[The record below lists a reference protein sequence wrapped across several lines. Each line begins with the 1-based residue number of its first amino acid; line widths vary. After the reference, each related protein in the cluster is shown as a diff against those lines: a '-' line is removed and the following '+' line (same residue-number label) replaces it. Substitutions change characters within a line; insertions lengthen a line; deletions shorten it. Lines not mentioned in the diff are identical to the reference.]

1 MQVQEINAS
10 TGETVLRDMTPEEI
24 LAHQELAREEL
35 ESRQIQEQKVAMRI
49 NEQMLLNTLLETFI
63 PYLQQV
69 LGGNPPVMTFD
80 QFMRG
85 VAEGYIRKSQEE
97 AQRQPPPKKKLKI

>member
-1 MQVQEINAS
+1 MQVQEINVS

-24 LAHQELAREEL
+24 LAHQELAREES
-35 ESRQIQEQKVAMRI
+35 ESRQIQEQRVAMLI

-69 LGGNPPVMTFD
+69 LQGNPPVMTFD

-85 VAEGYIRKSQEE
+85 VAEGYIQKTQAE
-97 AQRQPPPKKKLKI
+97 AQSQPPPQEKLKI